1 MDTEISLYRRWRP
14 QNFEEVAGQVHVVK
28 TLKNMVESGKINH
41 AYLFTGPR
49 GTGKTS
55 VARIL
60 ARAIN
65 CLNPLHGNPCGKCL
79 PCNNLLNGFSLDIL
93 EIDAASNRGI
103 DEIKDLRSKVSFT
116 PALLKYKV
124 YIIDEVHMLTP
135 EAFNALLKTLEEP
148 PNFVVFVL
156 ATTEPHKVPPTIASR
171 CLRFDFRNLSEEDM
185 INLLKKVCD
194 HEGFSIEEK
203 SLSIL
208 IEASQGSLRDA
219 LTYLE
224 QVESFAG
231 KEMKD
236 EDVYIVLGIPSPAW
250 VRDYLLDLL
259 LKRRE
264 NGINRVEELVGL
276 GRDFRQSIRQVII
289 QLRNL
294 IIVRMGEGSK
304 KIFVDEELLTNT
316 SAVPIEDLISALD
329 RLISQ
334 ENELRFSLDPRLTL
348 ELFTLKEASPVSI
361 KLPAKEG
368 MVPPKYE
375 EILTETKTI
384 SVSAVSETTFSLDN
398 FIKFIKETKKH
409 FIFGSMISLAT
420 EYSFIN
426 NDLTLYYRVKE
437 KAQLEFLNKEKANL
451 EKMLSEFVKTP
462 STISLKYMPEKNSDF
477 DLRQDPIVKKALE
490 LFEGSSLIVRKV
502 DEDEK

>member
-14 QNFEEVAGQVHVVK
+14 QYFNEVAGQVHVVK
-28 TLKNMVESGKINH
+28 TLKNMVAGGKINH

-65 CLNPLHGNPCGKCL
+65 CLDPLEGNPCGKCL
-79 PCNNLLNGFSLDIL
+79 PCNNVLSGISMDIL

-103 DEIKDLRSKVSFT
+103 DEIKDLRSKINFAPVLF
-116 PALLKYKV
+116 KFKV
-124 YIIDEVHMLTP
+124 YIIDEVHMLTA

-185 INLLKKVCD
+185 VSLLKKVCE
-194 HEGFSIEEK
+194 HERFSIEEK

-250 VRDYLLDLL
+250 VKDYLQDLL

-264 NGINRVEELVGL
+264 NGINRVEELVSL

-294 IIVRMGEGSK
+294 IIIRMGEDSK

-316 SAVPIEDLISALD
+316 SNVSIEEMIIVLD

-348 ELFTLKEASPVSI
+348 ELFTLKETSPAAI
-361 KLPAKEG
+361 KLPVKEG
-368 MVPPKYE
+368 VVTPKYE
-375 EILTETKTI
+375 EILTDTKAI
-384 SVSAVSETTFSLDN
+384 SISAITENTFSLDN
-398 FIKFIKETKKH
+398 FINFIKETKKH
-409 FIFGSMISLAT
+409 FIFGSMMSLAI
-420 EYSFIN
+420 EFSFIN
-426 NDLTLYYRVKE
+426 NDLTLYFRVKE
-437 KAQLEFLNKEKANL
+437 KAQLEFLSKEKSNL

-462 STISLKYMPEKNSDF
+462 STISLKYIPEQNSDF
-477 DLRQDPIVKKALE
+477 DLRQDPLVKKALE